1 MLSINYKDPR
11 PIYEQVRDAL
21 RQLILS
27 GAIKP
32 EEKLPSVRELAGT
45 LAINPN
51 TIQRAYRELEGDGLI
66 YTVAGKG
73 AFAAS
78 DGKGAFA
85 ASDGKAA
92 VRRREELTTVLR
104 QTLQELKLLGMTW
117 QELTEEIQRV
127 YGKEVRE

>member
-78 DGKGAFA
+78 DGK
-85 ASDGKAA
+85 AA

-104 QTLQELKLLGMTW
+104 QTLQKLKLLGMTW

>member
-1 MLSINYKDPR
+1 MITVLEHLIQKTERDVAMLSINYKDPR

-32 EEKLPSVRELAGT
+32 EEKLPSVRELAGS

-51 TIQRAYRELEGDGLI
+51 TIQRAYRELESGGLI

-73 AFAAS
+73 AFASS
-78 DGKGAFA
+78 DGT
-85 ASDGKAA
+85 AA
-92 VRRREELTTVLR
+92 VRRSCCRFCDR
-104 QTLQELKLLGMTW
+104 
-117 QELTEEIQRV
+117 RF
-127 YGKEVRE
+127 RS

>member
-1 MLSINYKDPR
+1 MLSINYKAPR

-78 DGKGAFA
+78 DGK
-85 ASDGKAA
+85 AA